1 MPDVPATNATQPPA
15 PPPPVAEPQL
25 PEQPTLTAPKPAAKM
40 REFEYAGA
48 VIQFP
53 SDWSPEQINQGLAR
67 FRETPEFYQLMDR
80 ETGAP
85 ARVRAQVGSAHTM
98 QDKLTT
104 LQQSYPDAVQF
115 GEDNFVFT
123 NPQTGKPTLYNPKG
137 LDWGDV
143 AGVSREIAVG
153 TGATL
158 GAIGGGLAGL
168 GASAPTGGT
177 AAPATAPIGTVAGA
191 GFGAA
196 ATGQF
201 YDLLANHFMGVHDT
215 RSLTQKTLDMVIE
228 GAGSA
233 AGQRVGEVVG
243 PAISSG
249 VKKILGGG
257 TQRSQQLYQTLK
269 ALNIKPTAGVV
280 TEGGG
285 AGRIEAALD
294 AAPTSAKFMQDQV
307 KQVLDDA
314 QAAAARTAA
323 TIGKPST
330 QQRAGEVLQT
340 GVEKSTERFVQL
352 QGRMEDKLTTL
363 IGEDALIPVNNVK
376 ALREGLEEQI
386 KQMPKT
392 LGPRFRGVV
401 DELKRLEADADA
413 LGGIPYRLFRSHR
426 TLVGQRMSDLQEK
439 VEKKTLLKRLY
450 GAMTQDLEEL
460 VQSRGGEAAKQFDE
474 TMAVTRNWNTT
485 NKDLFDKITKFDA
498 AEKAYRYV
506 INSRKDGG
514 TVLQKLRAEFSDQE
528 WNDVSATVIQKMGF
542 KNFGNEGDD
551 FFSPSTFITNY
562 RSIANEAK
570 DALFGPANAELRQG
584 LDQLMEAMTAIQSN
598 ARLGNFSNTAS
609 VMHLLDTL
617 AVLGVDTTS
626 LATQLVTGGSPRAAA
641 TSFVGNTVGRL
652 LLPRQVA
659 KLMTNADFV
668 KWLATPVTRKNGIGS
683 HVGRLAAIAKVN
695 PEIQDEVRAFLDALS
710 QDQPAEGEQQ

>member
-1 MPDVPATNATQPPA
+1 MTDVPAAPTAAPQPA
-15 PPPPVAEPQL
+15 PQPATLQTPQPVSQ
-25 PEQPTLTAPKPAAKM
+25 M
-40 REFEYAGA
+40 REFEYAGG

-53 SDWSPEQINQGLAR
+53 SDWTPEQINQGLAR

-85 ARVRAQVGSAHTM
+85 ARIRAQVGSAYTM

-123 NPQTGKPTLYNPKG
+123 SPDTGKPTLYNPKG

-143 AGVSREIAVG
+143 AGVTREITVG

-158 GAIGGGLAGL
+158 GAVGGGLL
-168 GASAPTGGT
+168 GAGASVPTGGT
-177 AAPATAPIGTVAGA
+177 AAPYTVPQGAVIGA

-201 YDLLANHFMGVHDT
+201 YDLLANQFMGVHDT
-215 RSLTQKTLDMVIE
+215 RSLPQKTLDMVIE

-243 PAISSG
+243 PAISTG
-249 VKKILGGG
+249 VKRILGGG
-257 TQRSQQLYQTLK
+257 TQRSQQLYQTLQ

-280 TEGGG
+280 TEGGW

-294 AAPTSAKFMQDQV
+294 AAPTSAKVMQDQV

-314 QAAAARTAA
+314 QAAATRTAA
-323 TIGKPST
+323 QIGKPST

-340 GVEKSTERFVQL
+340 GVDKATERFVQA
-352 QGRMEDKLTTL
+352 QTKMEDQLTTL
-363 IGEDALIPVNNVK
+363 LGDDALIPVTNVR

-386 KQMPKT
+386 QQLPQT
-392 LGPRFRGVV
+392 LGPRFKGVI
-401 DELKRLEADADA
+401 DELKRLEADADT

-426 TLVGQRMSDLQEK
+426 TLVGQRMGDLQER

-450 GAMTQDLEEL
+450 GAMTQDLEDF
-460 VQSRGGEAAKQFDE
+460 VRAQGGEAAKQFDE
-474 TMAVTRNWNTT
+474 TMALTRNWNTT
-485 NKDLFDKITKFDA
+485 NRELFDKISKFDA

-514 TVLQKLRAEFSDQE
+514 TVLQKLRSEFSDQE

-570 DALFGPANAELRQG
+570 DALFGPANTELRQG

-668 KWLATPVTRKNGIGS
+668 KWLATPVTRKNGVGPHI
-683 HVGRLAAIAKVN
+683 GRLAAIAKAN
-695 PEIQDEVRAFLDALS
+695 PEIQDEVRSFLDTLG
-710 QDQPAEGEQQ
+710 QDQPAEGEQP